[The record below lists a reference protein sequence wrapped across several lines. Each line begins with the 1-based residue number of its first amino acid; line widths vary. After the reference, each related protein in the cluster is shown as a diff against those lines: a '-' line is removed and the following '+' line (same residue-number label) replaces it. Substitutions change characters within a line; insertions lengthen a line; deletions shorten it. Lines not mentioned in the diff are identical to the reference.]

1 MEYTGSLRI
10 IGKEISELSVNE
22 VRNNIEYT
30 PSNCTVFSGSLYDN
44 LQGNNITPENEQLL
58 KELIDSR
65 IISQLISNLG
75 EGLGS
80 IILEDGTNLSE
91 GQRQTISFC
100 RTLLFNKSVLIF
112 DESTSQ
118 IDRKTEIKL
127 LEFLFSKMS
136 NATLIF
142 TDHNEYVRKRCRK
155 IIQIQINNQEVSILL
170 KKFIYITLGVSTI
183 IILSSCTIKASND
196 KQTKSSY
203 DGEYLSFNSIVENK
217 KDPLFTIKDGKIQG
231 ESLQGEIDEIS
242 KKITS
247 EKESY
252 HFLYSKGEMTILDK
266 KEKVLLTG
274 YRKNTQSYT
283 SVDEIYGEYERVI
296 VPKLKIIIE
305 TNVNKLVLG
314 EYTRVDAESI
324 VKNIII
330 NKNDLRADFIGEST
344 NAKNEK
350 LTLKNINIEQ
360 PLWDV
365 DVNSNINIKI
375 LNQYSKIDDLEKV
388 VKNIDFSL
396 VFNINDLE
404 EEYMSI
410 NYNSEQENEYL
421 IKVKSISIL
430 GDQLV
435 DDVYNK

>member
-1 MEYTGSLRI
+1 M
-10 IGKEISELSVNE
+10 
-22 VRNNIEYT
+22 
-30 PSNCTVFSGSLYDN
+30 
-44 LQGNNITPENEQLL
+44 
-58 KELIDSR
+58 
-65 IISQLISNLG
+65 
-75 EGLGS
+75 
-80 IILEDGTNLSE
+80 
-91 GQRQTISFC
+91 
-100 RTLLFNKSVLIF
+100 
-112 DESTSQ
+112 
-118 IDRKTEIKL
+118 
-127 LEFLFSKMS
+127 
-136 NATLIF
+136 
-142 TDHNEYVRKRCRK
+142 
-155 IIQIQINNQEVSILL
+155 L

-183 IILSSCTIKASND
+183 FILSSCTIKTSND

-396 VFNINDLE
+396 IFNINDLE